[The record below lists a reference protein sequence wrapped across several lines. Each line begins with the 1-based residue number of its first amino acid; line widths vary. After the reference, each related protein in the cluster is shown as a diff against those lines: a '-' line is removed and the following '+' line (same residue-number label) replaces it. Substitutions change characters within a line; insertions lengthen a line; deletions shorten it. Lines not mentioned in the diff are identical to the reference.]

1 MAPEKPQATGV
12 GWPLVIGVMV
22 GSFVLGALLFRSKPA
37 PLDRAPTVA
46 NSAVTPLAAKV
57 APHGEAVSTVQ
68 GDDRDRLLTD
78 LRAKLPKSVEDVLR
92 ELTELAKTNPALAI
106 DLAQELGRTDEEKSQ
121 WVKNT
126 MQQWAERDS
135 QAAWQWLG
143 QLSKDRMQQLA
154 GGELTA
160 VVLGA
165 MAAKDP
171 SKVVANLDNFLRN
184 GNPSESVSTPVAVHV
199 GLQSLIAH
207 GQIDLARS
215 VLDGWAKDPAKLN
228 LEAAAYES
236 VAMELAKTAPQETGA
251 WLRSL
256 PATEERDASI
266 ATFTATWAEHDP
278 RAALQW
284 AETLPPGDMQQAAF
298 RRTVSDWIERYP
310 SEVSGWLGDYLA
322 RVPPSTATDSL
333 VETVINVSPTM
344 RATPQLALQWT
355 NLVSDPAK
363 RAADEE
369 TVALR
374 WGAQNSAAAAD
385 YVWKSRT
392 IPPERKAALVQK
404 IQAPH
409 E

>member
-1 MAPEKPQATGV
+1 MEGEKPKAKGI
-12 GWPLVIGVMV
+12 GWPFVVLVMV
-22 GSFVLGALLFRSKPA
+22 GSFVLGALVFHSKPPIA
-37 PLDRAPTVA
+37 DRPTPAVA
-46 NSAVTPLAAKV
+46 AVASATGKTVSRV
-57 APHGEAVSTVQ
+57 DAVPTEN
-68 GDDRDRLLTD
+68 GDDHDRLLAE

-92 ELTELAKTNPALAI
+92 ELTALASTNPALAI
-106 DLAQELGRTDEEKSQ
+106 DLAQELGRTDEEKSA

-143 QLSKDRMQQLA
+143 QLSKNRMEQLA

-184 GNPSESVSTPVAVHV
+184 GNSSESVSTPVAVHV

-207 GQIDLARS
+207 GQLDLARS

-228 LEAAAYES
+228 LEAAAYET
-236 VAMELAKTAPQETGA
+236 VAMELVKTAPQETGA

-256 PATEERDASI
+256 PATEERDASV
-266 ATFTATWAEHDP
+266 ATFTASWAERDP

-284 AETLPPGDMQQAAF
+284 AETLPAGNMQQAAF

-310 SEVSGWLGDYLA
+310 GEVSGWLGDYLA
-322 RVPPSTATDSL
+322 RVPPSAATDSL

-344 RATPQLALQWT
+344 RETPQLALQWT
-355 NLVSDPAK
+355 NLVSDPVK

-369 TVALR
+369 NIALR
-374 WGAQNSAAAAD
+374 WGVQDSAAAVS
-385 YVWKSRT
+385 YVWKSST
-392 IPPERKAALVQK
+392 IPPEHKAALVQK